1 MKIEFVGEKLNISK
15 KGIIKKAVKQTL
27 KELDQPKSVIVC
39 VNIVNEQEMQ
49 ELNKRTRNIDK
60 VTDVLSFP
68 SESLV
73 PFEKVNPESKKSH
86 DLVIKGKV
94 FIGDMALCM
103 SEVQRQATEYCES
116 ENKVLARLVIHS
128 ILHLLGFDHIE
139 DKDYEIMK
147 PVEDKILAKV
157 VKK

>member
-1 MKIEFVGEKLNISK
+1 
-15 KGIIKKAVKQTL
+15 
-27 KELDQPKSVIVC
+27 
-39 VNIVNEQEMQ
+39 
-49 ELNKRTRNIDK
+49 
-60 VTDVLSFP
+60 
-68 SESLV
+68 
-73 PFEKVNPESKKSH
+73 
-86 DLVIKGKV
+86 
-94 FIGDMALCM
+94 MALCM